1 MCIELENMPKA
12 TSKHLFRYTLGYF
25 LFIHPIPLETFHE
38 IMHLSPPFLA
48 VIKLFELILIAHLKA
63 LIPAGSVVQ
72 GILLHWQQ
80 KGFKGIMGISPLPL
94 LSIDCNDQMSESKRR
109 LKVKKQRV
117 WGKTVKRHWR
127 CRRRSRSML
136 MKRIP
141 EGCTR
146 TLNPFQKKVKTLK
159 KLIPNKESMGL
170 GGLFRDTAEY
180 IMCLQMRVKVMQIM
194 IKVLTGSNE

>member
-1 MCIELENMPKA
+1 
-12 TSKHLFRYTLGYF
+12 
-25 LFIHPIPLETFHE
+25 
-38 IMHLSPPFLA
+38 MHLSPPFLA

-94 LSIDCNDQMSESKRR
+94 LSLDCNDQMSESKRR
-109 LKVKKQRV
+109 LKVKKQGV
-117 WGKTVKRHWR
+117 WGKAVKRHWR

-159 KLIPNKESMGL
+159 KLIPNKKSMGL

-180 IMCLQMRVKVMQIM
+180 IMCLQMRVKVVQIM
-194 IKVLTGSNE
+194 VKVLTGSNE

>member
-1 MCIELENMPKA
+1 
-12 TSKHLFRYTLGYF
+12 
-25 LFIHPIPLETFHE
+25 
-38 IMHLSPPFLA
+38 
-48 VIKLFELILIAHLKA
+48 
-63 LIPAGSVVQ
+63 
-72 GILLHWQQ
+72 
-80 KGFKGIMGISPLPL
+80 MGISPLPL
-94 LSIDCNDQMSESKRR
+94 LSLDCNDQMSESKRR
-109 LKVKKQRV
+109 L
-117 WGKTVKRHWR
+117 KRHWR

-194 IKVLTGSNE
+194 VKVLTGSNE